1 MTVFLDLLIAFTL
14 PSYLKLSKNSLDLMP
29 KINIYLIDD
38 EASMFGRNDNE
49 FSTVSE
55 FIEKKSKSLQNKKDI
70 FFSKVEQV
78 LHGEHEHRFSKQDV
92 LKMDKNAR
100 CKVCGMLLSEFIV
113 QHKRKA
119 SAKTE

>member
-1 MTVFLDLLIAFTL
+1 
-14 PSYLKLSKNSLDLMP
+14 
-29 KINIYLIDD
+29 
-38 EASMFGRNDNE
+38 MFGRNNNE
-49 FSTVSE
+49 FSTISE

-78 LHGEHEHRFSKQDV
+78 IHGKHEHRFSKQDV

-113 QHKRKA
+113 QHKMDNFSPFLQPKRKA
-119 SAKTE
+119 FAKTE